1 MPRQAHQARF
11 AAPLDA
17 VFSALLKSLAKRRW
31 AEGTADDPERLAPR
45 VGMRYVNE
53 RGSVLRRGRV
63 LECLRPVSLT
73 LYETLFDRPCRVRLK
88 LRWRLEPGET
98 DSLLRLEARYDL
110 NGAATLRHRHW
121 RRQIA
126 AHSIRMLGFVSREL
140 EPGPGPGQGGG
151 VSVGARAG
159 STGQSQGNS
168 NIVVANTTAV
178 SGRPSFR

>member
-1 MPRQAHQARF
+1 VPRQSHQARF

-17 VFSALLKSLAKRRW
+17 GVAALLKSLAKRRW
-31 AEGTADDPERLAPR
+31 AEGGIEDPERFVPR
-45 VGMRYVNE
+45 VGTRYVNE

-63 LECLRPVSLT
+63 LECLRPVSVT

-88 LRWRLEPGET
+88 LRWRLEPGDA

-126 AHSIRMLGFVSREL
+126 AHCERMLGFVTREV
-140 EPGPGPGQGGG
+140 ERGRRQGA
-151 VSVGARAG
+151 GATAG
-159 STGQSQGNS
+159 AMGQSQGKS
-168 NIVVANTTAV
+168 SIVVTKTTAV
-178 SGRPSFR
+178 SGKPSFR